1 LIPAAVVRGPV
12 PTAYIT
18 APPAAAEALARD
30 LVTDRSAACVDRL
43 PSRSTYRSDGGVHD
57 DEAVLLLAKTTD
69 DCYPDLVDRVERLHP
84 HDVPWPCIE
93 RLEGGR
99 RRRDREGRAGV
110 TEPGAP
116 QPL

>member
-1 LIPAAVVRGPV
+1 V

-18 APPAAAEALARD
+18 APLAAAEALARD

-84 HDVPWPCIE
+84 HDVPWPRIE

-99 RRRDREGRAGV
+99 RRRDREWRAGV